1 VDELAP
7 YRSSVREHPWAEWA
21 GLESETQ
28 RMPGAQSRWNAG
40 KNLSWEPLRPELVCE
55 VAYDHMQGDRFRH
68 ATQFKR
74 WRPEREP
81 RSCTYAQLESPV
93 TVDLAAL
100 LARS

>member
-1 VDELAP
+1 MSRRKELVDELAP

-55 VAYDHMQGDRFRH
+55 VAYDHMQ
-68 ATQFKR
+68 ATGSGMR
-74 WRPEREP
+74 
-81 RSCTYAQLESPV
+81 RSSSAG
-93 TVDLAAL
+93 AG
-100 LARS
+100 ARSRDRAPTLSSSRP